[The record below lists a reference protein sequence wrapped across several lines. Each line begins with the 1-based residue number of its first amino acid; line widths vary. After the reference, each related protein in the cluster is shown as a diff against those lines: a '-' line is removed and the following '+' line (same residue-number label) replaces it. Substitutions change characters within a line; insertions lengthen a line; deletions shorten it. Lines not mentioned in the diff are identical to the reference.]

1 MTHPQTPPCA
11 ARAVPANGEAA
22 LAGADVNGA
31 ASEPAGASRL
41 PATTTTSKA
50 FRIRATP
57 CGPLDRAGGYSA
69 RLTADVRNRSSAA
82 RCGDVGGSTL
92 APDRGGSM
100 STRTSPR
107 SSPRTTPRAGR
118 PQTGRF
124 NRTSTSQRRP
134 ATRGRRPQ
142 PNRYGIAG
150 GVLQRRRTPPPSGLK
165 GALAGLGGVLP
176 AAGKARGKATPSSKK
191 GKAGGVALLTAAAG
205 FAFSNRDKL
214 GQLIK
219 RSGSADQGGQPTV
232 STPPATA
239 TTTTPPATTA

>member
-1 MTHPQTPPCA
+1 
-11 ARAVPANGEAA
+11 
-22 LAGADVNGA
+22 
-31 ASEPAGASRL
+31 
-41 PATTTTSKA
+41 
-50 FRIRATP
+50 
-57 CGPLDRAGGYSA
+57 
-69 RLTADVRNRSSAA
+69 
-82 RCGDVGGSTL
+82 
-92 APDRGGSM
+92 M

-107 SSPRTTPRAGR
+107 ASARTSPRAGR

-124 NRTSTSQRRP
+124 NRTAAAPRRP

-142 PNRYGIAG
+142 SNRHGIAG

-214 GQLIK
+214 GQLVK
-219 RSGSADQGGQPTV
+219 RSGSDQSGQAPV
-232 STPPATA
+232 STPPASTAPPAA

>member
-1 MTHPQTPPCA
+1 
-11 ARAVPANGEAA
+11 
-22 LAGADVNGA
+22 
-31 ASEPAGASRL
+31 
-41 PATTTTSKA
+41 
-50 FRIRATP
+50 
-57 CGPLDRAGGYSA
+57 
-69 RLTADVRNRSSAA
+69 
-82 RCGDVGGSTL
+82 
-92 APDRGGSM
+92 M

-134 ATRGRRPQ
+134 ATRGRRSQ

-176 AAGKARGKATPSSKK
+176 AAGKAPGKATPSGRK
-191 GKAGGVALLTAAAG
+191 GTAGGVGLRPAAAG

-219 RSGSADQGGQPTV
+219 WSGPAGQGGRPTV
-232 STPPATA
+232 SAPPATA
-239 TTTTPPATTA
+239 TTPSPPATTA

>member
-1 MTHPQTPPCA
+1 MSA
-11 ARAVPANGEAA
+11 PAYCNPTVA
-22 LAGADVNGA
+22 L
-31 ASEPAGASRL
+31 R
-41 PATTTTSKA
+41 
-50 FRIRATP
+50 
-57 CGPLDRAGGYSA
+57 
-69 RLTADVRNRSSAA
+69 RLTADVRNRSSGE
-82 RCGDVGGSTL
+82 RWGDVGGSTV

-107 SSPRTTPRAGR
+107 TAPRTSSRAGR

-134 ATRGRRPQ
+134 ATRGRRSQ

>member
-1 MTHPQTPPCA
+1 
-11 ARAVPANGEAA
+11 
-22 LAGADVNGA
+22 
-31 ASEPAGASRL
+31 
-41 PATTTTSKA
+41 
-50 FRIRATP
+50 
-57 CGPLDRAGGYSA
+57 
-69 RLTADVRNRSSAA
+69 
-82 RCGDVGGSTL
+82 
-92 APDRGGSM
+92 M

-107 SSPRTTPRAGR
+107 TTPRSTPRTSPRAGR

-134 ATRGRRPQ
+134 TTRGRRSQ

-165 GALAGLGGVLP
+165 GALAGLGGMLP

-214 GQLIK
+214 GQLVK
-219 RSGSADQGGQPTV
+219 RSGSDESGQAPV
-232 STPPATA
+232 STPPV
-239 TTTTPPATTA
+239 TTTPPATTTPPPATTA